1 MFVYVYQFQRIY
13 FNSCKMVLKLS
24 PNIFLSTGVTIANSK
39 SENQKKSQQR
49 KRFDKFLRIKYF
61 TIIRS
66 SSDWHILTLLLCI
79 Q

>member
-1 MFVYVYQFQRIY
+1 MI
-13 FNSCKMVLKLS
+13 LKLS

-66 SSDWHILTLLLCI
+66 SSVLLGYI
-79 Q
+79 DFTFMYTMI